1 MATPLTPRPKLE
13 PGSRSSTDSDSTTT
27 IPQFAVP
34 PRPVSPR
41 NSAPTFAP
49 QEEVQHRSSEWHT
62 AQSSTN
68 WPPQSVAQSFMRSD
82 APTPTVFQTRTSTV
96 DGSEPVYL
104 EVRNRGMPYDQST
117 PGLGESF
124 LEGSFQNVGAK
135 LKACNDTLG
144 DVQQLGIEHIV
155 SLPSLIMV
163 GDQSAGKSMLMS
175 SVAGLPLPRSDGVC
189 TRCPIHIRASRN
201 NEWSCRVSLQL
212 DYDYC
217 PPPFGQP
224 ITKEDVTAENP
235 FPPWVRRQNREVKEF
250 MTIYSR
256 NKSEIETVLRWAQV
270 AVLNY
275 AQNSDLFIPG
285 SGAIARTRELAVE
298 AENTIAKFSPNTVAL
313 EIKGPDLPDL
323 SFYDLPGI
331 FRNSGYE
338 EDEYLVQVV
347 ENLAVQHISENDAL
361 IIWAV
366 PMNADPETSSTL
378 SIIRRVGA
386 QKRTI
391 GVMTKADLLPNQ
403 GSNSYGQW
411 LSMLRGERHLIGHEY
426 FITSRRA
433 EQDLDRQT
441 QWEEALFNGKHENWP
456 EEFAE
461 FSDRCGVER
470 LKEALSE
477 KLGKEFAKNLP
488 SIKSKIFDELRK
500 NEKRLSNLPELPTNI
515 EYEVRK
521 SLIEFTAIVKD
532 KIRGNEFS
540 SAFGLLAGS
549 FRECLL
555 HAKPKFS
562 LKHKSDVPVLEISDD
577 DEPASASRKR
587 GPQAS
592 SNGASKRPR
601 HVGSSGSFSQASQ
614 AGLQMKTE
622 EATVPNGTPTPH
634 TPSRGSVRPS
644 VLPAPFQNFTSLGS
658 GFRSIGAIRA
668 DIQAKTKAGMPN
680 IVPSEVYNDLCKL
693 AVKHW
698 NHPMLVFLEAVM
710 SHLQVI
716 VNQAL
721 DQAFG
726 KLKRRLVFK
735 DSKRHMEAFLSSRR
749 SKALEF
755 LTELYEM
762 ESYQLFTINHDA
774 FTLYEQEEG
783 RLLKRYRHYVRWQAF
798 VGEKCESSDKTAA
811 SHFNSDWDRMTP
823 DQRASEQRRHDAELI
838 KMGPDPF
845 EKELKVAAYVRGY
858 YRLAALRFAETTT
871 LYVTSRMFP
880 SIVKELDMYL
890 ETQLGLMGAG
900 PEAFDRLMDE
910 EETTARKRQTCKLT
924 VEKLKK
930 AMDSI
935 NELERETEDVD
946 MAMDGANDMGGLDDG
961 GHGIRGY
968 AETISDEL

>member
-1 MATPLTPRPKLE
+1 MAQ
-13 PGSRSSTDSDSTTT
+13 DHD
-27 IPQFAVP
+27 
-34 PRPVSPR
+34 
-41 NSAPTFAP
+41 
-49 QEEVQHRSSEWHT
+49 
-62 AQSSTN
+62 
-68 WPPQSVAQSFMRSD
+68 
-82 APTPTVFQTRTSTV
+82 
-96 DGSEPVYL
+96 
-104 EVRNRGMPYDQST
+104 T

-217 PPPFGQP
+217 PPSYGRP
-224 ITKEDVTAENP
+224 ITKDDVTFENP
-235 FPPWVRRQNREVKEF
+235 FPPWVRRQSREVKEF

-256 NKSEIETVLRWAQV
+256 NKAEIETVLRWAQV
-270 AVLNY
+270 AILNHG
-275 AQNSDLFIPG
+275 QNSDFFIPG
-285 SGAIARTRELAVE
+285 SGAIARGSDLAAE
-298 AENTIAKFSPNTVAL
+298 AENTVAKFSPNTVAL

-331 FRNSGYE
+331 FRNSGRE

-347 ENLAVQHISENDAL
+347 ENLAVQHISEKDAL

-378 SIIRRVGA
+378 SIIRDVGA
-386 QKRTI
+386 QNRTI

-403 GSNSYGQW
+403 SSQSYGQW

-426 FITSRRA
+426 FITSRPA
-433 EQDLDRQT
+433 EQDLDRQM
-441 QWEEALFNGKHENWP
+441 QWEEALFNGKHESWP

-488 SIKSKIFDELRK
+488 SIKTKILDELRK
-500 NEKRLSNLPELPTNI
+500 NEKRLSNLPELPANV

-521 SLIEFTAIVKD
+521 SLMEFTAIVKD

-540 SAFGLLAGS
+540 SVYGSLAEA

-555 HAKPKFS
+555 HTKPKFS
-562 LKHKSDVPVLEISDD
+562 LSHSSDVPILEISDD
-577 DEPASASRKR
+577 DEPASSSRKR
-587 GPQAS
+587 GPQT
-592 SNGASKRPR
+592 NGNAASKRPR
-601 HVGSSGSFSQASQ
+601 HVGSGNFANGNSHSHQ
-614 AGLQMKTE
+614 AGSHVKVE
-622 EATVPNGTPTPH
+622 EASMRTATPQ
-634 TPSRGSVRPS
+634 TPSRGAVRPS
-644 VLPAPFQNFTSLGS
+644 GPAPPFDKFKSLGS
-658 GFRSIGAIRA
+658 GFRSIGKIRN

-680 IVPSEVYNDLCKL
+680 VVPSEVYDDLCRL

-698 NHPMLVFLEAVM
+698 NQPMVVFLETVM
-710 SHLQVI
+710 SHLQAI
-716 VNQAL
+716 IDQAL
-721 DQAFG
+721 EQAFS

-735 DSKRHMEAFLSSRR
+735 DSKKHMKAFLSNRQG
-749 SKALEF
+749 KVYEF

-762 ESYQLFTINHDA
+762 ESFQLFTINHDA
-774 FTLYEQEEG
+774 FTLYESEEG
-783 RLLKRYRHYVRWQAF
+783 RLLKRYRHFLRWQAF
-798 VGEKCESSDKTAA
+798 TGEKRENGDSNPQNQFKY
-811 SHFNSDWDRMTP
+811 DWDRMTP
-823 DQRASEQRRHDAELI
+823 DQRASEQKRHDSEII
-838 KMGPDPF
+838 KMGADPF

-880 SIVKELDMYL
+880 SIIKELDMYL
-890 ETQLGLMGAG
+890 ETQLGLLGAG
-900 PEAFDRLMDE
+900 ADAFDRLMDE
-910 EETTARKRQTCKLT
+910 EETTANKRQTCKVT

-930 AMDSI
+930 AMESI
-935 NELERETEDVD
+935 NELERETEDVE
-946 MAMDGANDMGGLDDG
+946 MVMNGAEGMGGFPHRD
-961 GHGIRGY
+961 HGPSVY
-968 AETISDEL
+968 AETVSDEL

>member
-1 MATPLTPRPKLE
+1 MVTEK
-13 PGSRSSTDSDSTTT
+13 
-27 IPQFAVP
+27 
-34 PRPVSPR
+34 
-41 NSAPTFAP
+41 
-49 QEEVQHRSSEWHT
+49 T
-62 AQSSTN
+62 AAARI
-68 WPPQSVAQSFMRSD
+68 W
-82 APTPTVFQTRTSTV
+82 
-96 DGSEPVYL
+96 E
-104 EVRNRGMPYDQST
+104 
-117 PGLGESF
+117 
-124 LEGSFQNVGAK
+124 
-135 LKACNDTLG
+135 
-144 DVQQLGIEHIV
+144 
-155 SLPSLIMV
+155 
-163 GDQSAGKSMLMS
+163 
-175 SVAGLPLPRSDGVC
+175 
-189 TRCPIHIRASRN
+189 
-201 NEWSCRVSLQL
+201 
-212 DYDYC
+212 
-217 PPPFGQP
+217 
-224 ITKEDVTAENP
+224 
-235 FPPWVRRQNREVKEF
+235 
-250 MTIYSR
+250 
-256 NKSEIETVLRWAQV
+256 
-270 AVLNY
+270 
-275 AQNSDLFIPG
+275 
-285 SGAIARTRELAVE
+285 GAIARTRELAVE

-338 EDEYLVQVV
+338 EDEYLVHVV

-378 SIIRRVGA
+378 SIIRKVGA

-403 GSNSYGQW
+403 GSNSYSQW

-592 SNGASKRPR
+592 SNGASKRPP
-601 HVGSSGSFSQASQ
+601 HVGSNGSFSQASQ

-622 EATVPNGTPTPH
+622 EATVRNGTPTPH

-658 GFRSIGAIRA
+658 GFRSIGAIRE

-735 DSKRHMEAFLSSRR
+735 DSRRHMEAFLSSRR

-774 FTLYEQEEG
+774 FTLYELEEG
-783 RLLKRYRHYVRWQAF
+783 RLLKRYRHHAQQQGSPELAKPSANILPPVFIHPTATVDATAKLGPNVSIGPRAVIGPGVRIKEA
-798 VGEKCESSDKTAA
+798 VVLED
-811 SHFNSDWDRMTP
+811 
-823 DQRASEQRRHDAELI
+823 SEVKHDACVLYSIIGWGSRVGAWARVEGTPMAVNSHTTSII
-838 KMGPDPF
+838 KNGVKVQSITILGKDCGVGDEVRVQNCVCLPY
-845 EKELKVAAYVRGY
+845 KELKRDVA
-858 YRLAALRFAETTT
+858 
-871 LYVTSRMFP
+871 
-880 SIVKELDMYL
+880 
-890 ETQLGLMGAG
+890 
-900 PEAFDRLMDE
+900 
-910 EETTARKRQTCKLT
+910 
-924 VEKLKK
+924 
-930 AMDSI
+930 
-935 NELERETEDVD
+935 NEVI
-946 MAMDGANDMGGLDDG
+946 M
-961 GHGIRGY
+961 
-968 AETISDEL
+968 